1 MLGLR
6 DFICKLADREDDR
19 IAPQKNH
26 LVKARF
32 FHGSR
37 MRSGGEETKE
47 KEHSVLANVPQNAK
61 PQAGECVGFT
71 SLWSFTGKQLRL
83 SPRGSP

>member
-6 DFICKLADREDDR
+6 RDFICELADREDDR

-32 FHGSR
+32 FHGSK
-37 MRSGGEETKE
+37 MREVKQSK
-47 KEHSVLANVPQNAK
+47 KVFNLANISKNGK
-61 PQAGECVGFT
+61 PLAGGCVNFFLLAIYRWIGF
-71 SLWSFTGKQLRL
+71 
-83 SPRGSP
+83 